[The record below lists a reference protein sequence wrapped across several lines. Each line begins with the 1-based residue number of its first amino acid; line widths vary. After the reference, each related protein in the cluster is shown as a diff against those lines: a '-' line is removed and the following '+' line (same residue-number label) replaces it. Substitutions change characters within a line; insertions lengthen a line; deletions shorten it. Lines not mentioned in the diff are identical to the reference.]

1 MNLFNSIKTFK
12 APLVLFF
19 VVDCSGSMAGQKIG
33 TVNSVMFETIPE
45 LPGIAV
51 DNPEVSLKVA
61 TLGFATGAEWITG
74 KQPVTVNEDF
84 RWTGLEACGVTDLG
98 EALREL
104 DDKLSDR
111 NFMGISNNNNDNNN
125 RVKYAPVIFLI
136 SDGEPTDNYK
146 DALEK
151 LKNNKLFE
159 RSVKV
164 ALAIGNNA
172 NVDILSDFTGNRD
185 TVVSVDDNT
194 DLGVWIKFIVV
205 KSTEVASQ
213 TDKVNGILGTSND
226 KNKEIGEEIKAE
238 EKRKS
243 ASADSAV
250 EASGLFDKESF

>member
-1 MNLFNSIKTFK
+1 MGSKNEMFKSIKSYK

-33 TVNSVMFETIPE
+33 TVNSKMLETIPG
-45 LPGIAV
+45 LPEIAEE
-51 DNPEVSLKVA
+51 NPEVSLQVA

-74 KQPVTVNEDF
+74 KQPVTVNEGF
-84 RWTGLEACGVTDLG
+84 CWTSLEACGVTDLG

-111 NFMGISNNNNDNNN
+111 NFMGISNNRNE
-125 RVKYAPVIFLI
+125 VKYAPVIFLI

-146 DALEK
+146 DALKE
-151 LKNNKLFE
+151 LKENKLFS
-159 RSVKV
+159 RAIKV
-164 ALAIGNNA
+164 ALAIGDNA
-172 NVDILSDFTGNRD
+172 NVEILSDFTDNRD
-185 TVVSVDDNT
+185 SVVSVDNDT
-194 DLGVWIKFIVV
+194 ELGDWIKFIVV

-226 KNKEIGEEIKAE
+226 KNKEMAEKIKSE

-243 ASADSAV
+243 ESADSAAD
-250 EASGLFDKESF
+250 ASELFDKKSF